1 MQEDESGRDSGRAPE
16 QGRPESEHRDTEAP
30 ARGGDEPA
38 SARGGED
45 SARRRAGN
53 EAPHADTSGGSGP
66 GRSVG
71 GKDPARSRGDSPGT
85 RSNATEADEAALTAA
100 TTLAA
105 EPEHEEDGEVIAVV
119 ESDQQHSPVTP
130 AVRGLAAWSWRFL
143 VIVAATGVLIIGL
156 IQVKTVVIPVL
167 VAALIAAL
175 LAPVVDWL
183 AKHRVPRALGAL
195 VAMLAAVAVI
205 GALLTVAGAGITS
218 GIQDLSQTA
227 WQGLQDIITWFTSGP
242 LQISESD
249 INSYLDQARQ
259 ALESNAQTILSG
271 ALSVGTTVGNV
282 VAGLLIALFCLF
294 FFLKDGEL
302 IWSWLVRLFP
312 RVARERADV
321 AGKKAWYTL
330 GGYVRTQIVVA
341 FCDGVGIGIGA
352 WILGVPFA
360 FALGVL
366 VFIGSFIPIVG
377 AIVTGFLAVAVALVS
392 HGIWTAVIML
402 GVVLLVQQ
410 AESNLLQPLLM
421 SRSLKL
427 HPVAVLLAVA
437 AGTIVAGIVGAL
449 FAVPL
454 VAIANTVLHYL
465 NGGAEPH
472 REVPRIIQRV
482 RRKT

>member
-1 MQEDESGRDSGRAPE
+1 MHD
-16 QGRPESEHRDTEAP
+16 
-30 ARGGDEPA
+30 DEPA
-38 SARGGED
+38 RDPGQGADDGNPEPERHGADTRAGSD
-45 SARRRAGN
+45 SRTAGARRDT
-53 EAPHADTSGGSGP
+53 ADQGDWPQWDEPLGP
-66 GRSVG
+66 
-71 GKDPARSRGDSPGT
+71 
-85 RSNATEADEAALTAA
+85 ADQDAATAA
-100 TTLAA
+100 VGDRDG
-105 EPEHEEDGEVIAVV
+105 EEDVFAVV
-119 ESDQQHSPVTP
+119 ESGTERSPVTP
-130 AVRGLAAWSWRFL
+130 AVRGMAAWSWRFL
-143 VIVAATGVLIIGL
+143 VIVAAAVVLVIGL

-167 VAALIAAL
+167 VAALLAAL
-175 LAPVVDWL
+175 LVPVVDWL
-183 AKHRVPRALGAL
+183 ARHHVPRAVGAL
-195 VAMLAAVAVI
+195 AAMLSALAVLA
-205 GALLTVAGAGITS
+205 ALLTVAGAGITS
-218 GIQDLSQTA
+218 GIQDLSATA
-227 WQGLQDIITWFTSGP
+227 WEGVQDIISWFSAGP

-249 INSYLDQARQ
+249 ISAYLDQVRQ
-259 ALESNAQTILSG
+259 TIEDNAQTILSG

-294 FFLKDGEL
+294 FFLKDGAT
-302 IWSWLVRLFP
+302 IWAWLVQLFP
-312 RVARERADV
+312 RVARERANT
-321 AGKKAWYTL
+321 AGKKAWSTL

-377 AIVTGFLAVAVALVS
+377 AVVTGFLAVAVALVS
-392 HGIWTAVIML
+392 HGVVTALIML

-454 VAIANTVLHYL
+454 VAITNTVLHHL
-465 NGGAEPH
+465 NGGAEPR
-472 REVPRIIQRV
+472 REMPRIIQRV
-482 RRKT
+482 RTRRT